1 MGAAKFARMTVLAA
15 VSGVVTLAPAAM
27 AQRFSAPE
35 TAPAAPP
42 AGEPAKPEDPNVHRV
57 GGGMQGFKLPLT
69 LYDEKADGAKQVNQA
84 RERAKK
90 DNRRVLAMWG
100 ENRCEFCAYL
110 NQLLT
115 TDPQLR
121 QLVETEYEWVKID
134 IGKFD
139 KHIDLAKSFSTPIDQ
154 QGFGAPALTVIEPN
168 SGTAIGAQGGN
179 SMVAKPMMPPN
190 KVFDQA
196 FIYNFLDSNKAQ
208 PKVATMLMLESQQ
221 KAKREGKRVLAYFNV
236 YGSDACRVFDKAV
249 NTPAAAAA
257 LDKAFVIR
265 KIDVERNIAGYD
277 VLRRLKGSPTAT
289 PPWMTV
295 LGDDGKPVTEAGA
308 GVEFDPAEAET
319 AVKWLVAA
327 SGGKLATDDAAAV
340 SSAIAEAA
348 APPPPPADESD
359 NAAAAEAA
367 GEKK

>member
-1 MGAAKFARMTVLAA
+1 MGAANLARVTILAA
-15 VSGVVTLAPAAM
+15 VSAVLTLSPAAI

-35 TAPAAPP
+35 TAPATPP
-42 AGEPAKPEDPNVHRV
+42 AGEPAKQEDADVQRV
-57 GGGMQGFKLPLT
+57 GGGMQGFKLPLS
-69 LYDEKADGAKQVNQA
+69 LYDEKADGAKQITQA

-90 DNRRVLAMWG
+90 DNRRVLVMWG

-115 TDPQLR
+115 TDPQIR
-121 QLVETEYEWVKID
+121 QLIETEYEWVKID

-168 SGTAIGAQGGN
+168 SGMAIGTQGGN

-190 KVFDQA
+190 RVFDQA
-196 FIYNFLDSNKAQ
+196 FVFNFLDSNKPQ
-208 PKVATMLMLESQQ
+208 PKVATMLMLEAQQ
-221 KAKREGKRVLAYFNV
+221 KAKRDGKRVLVYFNI
-236 YGSDACRVFDKAV
+236 YGSDACRIFDKAV
-249 NTPAAAAA
+249 NTAEASAA
-257 LDKAFVIR
+257 LEKAYVIR

-295 LGDDGKPVTEAGA
+295 LGDDGKPVAEAGA
-308 GVEFDPAEAET
+308 GVEFDPEQAEN
-319 AVKWLVAA
+319 AVKWLVVAA
-327 SGGKLATDDAAAV
+327 GGKLATDDAAAV
-340 SSAIAEAA
+340 SKALADAA
-348 APPPPPADESD
+348 APPPPPAAEPA
-359 NAAAAEAA
+359 NAEAA
-367 GEKK
+367 DSKK